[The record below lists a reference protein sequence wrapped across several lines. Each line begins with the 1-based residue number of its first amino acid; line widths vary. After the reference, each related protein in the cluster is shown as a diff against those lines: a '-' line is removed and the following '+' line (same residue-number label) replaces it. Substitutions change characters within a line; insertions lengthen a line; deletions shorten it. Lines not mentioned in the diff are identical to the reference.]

1 MVVILAGEEELDE
14 EEEVDEDVKVERPG
28 LGLGTELAGAESVA
42 AWLDLSGNGGCGSW
56 EGAAGVKADDSE
68 GIEATLGAAGEEEAP
83 LLPPPNGRAVLLYA
97 GVA

>member
-1 MVVILAGEEELDE
+1 MVVILAGEEEFDE

-83 LLPPPNGRAVLLYA
+83 LLLPPNGRAVLLYA